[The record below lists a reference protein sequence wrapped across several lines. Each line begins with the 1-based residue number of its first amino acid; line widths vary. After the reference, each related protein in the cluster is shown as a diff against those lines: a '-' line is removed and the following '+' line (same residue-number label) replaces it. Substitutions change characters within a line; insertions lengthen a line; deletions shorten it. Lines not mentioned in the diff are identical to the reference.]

1 MADATSPVY
10 ITSSKTSS
18 TRSATSSSIT
28 VGQLWETKMMQAVAI
43 CGTME
48 RSSANKLPVPGGP
61 ITPVHDLNV
70 PYEGTEEYE
79 TPTAEMLFPPTP
91 MQTPMQTPLPGSA
104 QTPLPGN
111 AQTPLPG
118 SVDNSSMYNIPTGS
132 SDYPTPVSDAGAV
145 PMEKLGD
152 PALSCNLPLGCI
164 KGHLLVLIVL
174 TNKCCAF
181 VAYVEGRDEV
191 DRGTSSPSL
200 DNRTSSCLL
209 ENGSARILLRNITMV
224 DSYPSKM
231 ELGILHLRFLSMG
244 ILNRIVAQP
253 MALTL
258 GFSIKLVN
266 EIVTY
271 GYKGLKIILNDRTN
285 IYNYQGVANED
296 YNIANTPAPNDLL
309 ASTPAVVSQNDVA
322 DDDDDDEPLNEDD
335 DDDEDLDDVDQG
347 EELNTQ
353 HLVLAQFDKVT
364 RTKSK
369 WKCILKD
376 GIMHINNKDILF
388 NKETAFQKDRHD
400 SNIVRK

>member
-1 MADATSPVY
+1 MTSSDATSPVY
-10 ITSSKTSS
+10 INVIEDVINKV
-18 TRSATSSSIT
+18 RDEFINNGGPGET
-28 VGQLWETKMMQAVAI
+28 VLYELQGLWEAKMMQAGAI
-43 CGTME
+43 CGTAE

-132 SDYPTPVSDAGAV
+132 SDYPTPGSDTGGSTDGKAGR
-145 PMEKLGD
+145 PSPFMQ
-152 PALSCNLPLGCI
+152 PPTWMHQRPPLSVDVN
-164 KGHLLVLIVL
+164 
-174 TNKCCAF
+174 

-191 DRGTSSPSL
+191 DRGTSHQTLTQVSQGNDPL
-200 DNRTSSCLL
+200 GRCDTSTTKNKVIL
-209 ENGSARILLRNITMV
+209 ARVSR
-224 DSYPSKM
+224 SY
-231 ELGILHLRFLSMG
+231 
-244 ILNRIVAQP
+244 
-253 MALTL
+253 
-258 GFSIKLVN
+258 
-266 EIVTY
+266 
-271 GYKGLKIILNDRTN
+271 LKIPQVDGPIPDPYDDVVSTPN

-335 DDDEDLDDVDQG
+335 DDDEDLDEVDQG

-364 RTKSK
+364 RTKSR

-388 NKETAFQKDRHD
+388 NKATGEFEF
-400 SNIVRK
+400 